1 MKPSECRLRP
11 VTNDDADLVIQL
23 IDNVY
28 REYGETMHLEQAD
41 RDLQNLQGAYMERG
55 GSFVVLEQ
63 DHEIVG
69 CHATL
74 PVDPAAKLGTLRR
87 LYLAP
92 KLRGQ
97 GWGDVLMNWALDW
110 ALQAGWD
117 RIEFWSDTRF
127 TRAHQFFRRFQFVK
141 TGVIREMQDSYE
153 PYSEYQYVWSLS
165 YDETQPLLA
174 WESRDRIAE
183 GCPRRVCLQKFARE
197 RLRV

>member
-11 VTNDDADLVIQL
+11 VTNDDADHVIQL
-23 IDNVY
+23 IDDVY

-41 RDLQNLQGAYMERG
+41 RDLKDLQGAYMGRG

-97 GWGDVLMNWALDW
+97 GWGCLLYT
-110 ALQAGWD
+110 
-117 RIEFWSDTRF
+117 SD
-127 TRAHQFFRRFQFVK
+127 AA
-141 TGVIREMQDSYE
+141 D
-153 PYSEYQYVWSLS
+153 
-165 YDETQPLLA
+165 D
-174 WESRDRIAE
+174 
-183 GCPRRVCLQKFARE
+183 
-197 RLRV
+197 

>member
-153 PYSEYQYVWSLS
+153 PYSEYQYVWSRS
-165 YDETQPLLA
+165 YDETQ
-174 WESRDRIAE
+174 R
-183 GCPRRVCLQKFARE
+183 Q
-197 RLRV
+197 

>member
-97 GWGDVLMNWALDW
+97 GWGDLLMNWALDW
-110 ALQAGWD
+110 A
-117 RIEFWSDTRF
+117 
-127 TRAHQFFRRFQFVK
+127 
-141 TGVIREMQDSYE
+141 
-153 PYSEYQYVWSLS
+153 
-165 YDETQPLLA
+165 
-174 WESRDRIAE
+174 
-183 GCPRRVCLQKFARE
+183 
-197 RLRV
+197 